1 MEARAT
7 FAERMRKASEFC
19 LCFCYE
25 SEVLNDVYVCFMF
38 EDLVLVES
46 LKGDAHYA
54 AWQRTGEVCDAII
67 AMVRRPAFMNHLSV
81 QETYYGSTQ
90 GLHQGNKR
98 DPDTPFFLTELRK
111 KIFVSFVPADEK

>member
-1 MEARAT
+1 
-7 FAERMRKASEFC
+7 MRKASEFC

-67 AMVRRPAFMNHLSV
+67 AMVRTPALMNQLSIP
-81 QETYYGSTQ
+81 QTDLGSTQ

-111 KIFVSFVPADEK
+111 KIFVSFVSADQRCVAV

>member
-1 MEARAT
+1 M
-7 FAERMRKASEFC
+7 
-19 LCFCYE
+19 CFCYE

-67 AMVRRPAFMNHLSV
+67 AMVRIPTFTKQLTLL
-81 QETYYGSTQ
+81 ETYLGSAGSSSREQ
-90 GLHQGNKR
+90 ARSRHA
-98 DPDTPFFLTELRK
+98 FLSHGAEEEDLCEFR
-111 KIFVSFVPADEK
+111 FCR